1 MIKHLGIQSTCTTAY
16 QRLSRVQIQSILT
29 SLLCG
34 SSQEAE
40 FQASPNKAGSGRLHN
55 AGSGRLHNAF
65 SHPRCPTRPSPHS
78 MFYIM
83 GQGWWG
89 GSCLHTP
96 VSDPSTSPKASLK
109 QHMFYH
115 PACVQTPSEILGC
128 AIPLTEVTWAPV
140 RTENAKTGK

>member
-55 AGSGRLHNAF
+55 AF
-65 SHPRCPTRPSPHS
+65 SHPRCVHKSTKLEFLTIVPQLPLEAVEGTKEPS
-78 MFYIM
+78 
-83 GQGWWG
+83 
-89 GSCLHTP
+89 
-96 VSDPSTSPKASLK
+96 A
-109 QHMFYH
+109 
-115 PACVQTPSEILGC
+115 
-128 AIPLTEVTWAPV
+128 
-140 RTENAKTGK
+140 